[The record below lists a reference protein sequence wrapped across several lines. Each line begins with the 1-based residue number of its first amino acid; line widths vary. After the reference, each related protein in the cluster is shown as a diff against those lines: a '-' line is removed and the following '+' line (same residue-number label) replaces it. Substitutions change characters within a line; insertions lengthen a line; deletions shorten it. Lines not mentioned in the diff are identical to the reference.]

1 MTIGIDMDDTLTN
14 TAELLLAY
22 AQKYDYEHL
31 KRNISLSKDKVFS
44 IINGNSLENGMVW
57 SKQQSDSFKNKYH
70 ESVLQNA
77 SIKPFAKEII
87 DKLIQ
92 EGNKIFFVTARNNKD
107 DRISDSYLISKK
119 LLENNHIKYHK
130 LITEC
135 SDKLSICKENN
146 IDLFIDD
153 KLETCLELK
162 NNGITALLM
171 NTPLNNNLNEEDV
184 IRVYS
189 WIDIYYKKEY
199 YSLNQNG

>member
-1 MTIGIDMDDTLTN
+1 MRIGIDIDDTLTN
-14 TAELLLAY
+14 TSELLLAY
-22 AQKYDYEHL
+22 AQKYDYEDL
-31 KRNISLSKDKVFS
+31 KRSTSLSKEKAFS
-44 IINGNSLENGMVW
+44 IINGNSLENGMMW
-57 SKQQSDSFKNKYH
+57 TKQQADSFKDKYH

-92 EGNKIFFVTARNNKD
+92 EGNKIFFITARNNKG

-135 SDKLSICKENN
+135 SDKLKICKKNN

-162 NNGITALLM
+162 NNGITSFLM

-189 WIDIYYKKEY
+189 WIDIYYKIK
-199 YSLNQNG
+199 NII

>member
-1 MTIGIDMDDTLTN
+1 MTIGIDIDDTLTN
-14 TAELLLAY
+14 TSELLLAY
-22 AQKYDYEHL
+22 AQKYDYEDL
-31 KRNISLSKDKVFS
+31 KRDASLSKEKVFS
-44 IINGNSLENGMVW
+44 IINGNSLENGMMW
-57 SKQQSDSFKNKYH
+57 TKQQSDSFKDKYH
-70 ESVLQNA
+70 EFVLQNV

-92 EGNKIFFVTARNNKD
+92 EENKIFFITARNNKG
-107 DRISDSYLISKK
+107 DRISDSYSISKK

-135 SDKLSICKENN
+135 SDKLNICKKNS

-162 NNGITALLM
+162 NNGITSFLM

-189 WIDIYYKKEY
+189 WIDIYYKIK
-199 YSLNQNG
+199 NIV

>member
-1 MTIGIDMDDTLTN
+1 MMWT
-14 TAELLLAY
+14 
-22 AQKYDYEHL
+22 
-31 KRNISLSKDKVFS
+31 
-44 IINGNSLENGMVW
+44 
-57 SKQQSDSFKNKYH
+57 KQQADSFKDKYH
-70 ESVLQNA
+70 EFVLQNV

-92 EGNKIFFVTARNNKD
+92 EGNQIFFITARNNKE
-107 DRISDSYLISKK
+107 DRISDSYSISKK

-135 SDKLSICKENN
+135 SDKLNICKKNN

-162 NNGITALLM
+162 NNGIISFLM

-189 WIDIYYKKEY
+189 WIDVYYKIK
-199 YSLNQNG
+199 NII